1 MFALKWARPARES
14 FKSLKADSSK
24 RKQYKAV
31 KNALRKLAQDPFY
44 PGLQSHPFNS
54 LNGPNREKVFESYAE
69 NKTSG
74 AYRIF
79 WYYESSEQGVIMV
92 FLITPHP

>member
-1 MFALKWARPARES
+1 LFTLKWAGPARKS
-14 FKSLKADSSK
+14 FESLKADSSK
-24 RKQYKAV
+24 QKQYKAV

-54 LNGPNREKVFESYAE
+54 LNGPSGEKVFESYAE
-69 NKTSG
+69 NRTPG

-79 WYYESSEQGVIMV
+79 WYYESSERGIIMV
-92 FLITPHP
+92 FLIAQHP